1 MRKRKRIKRYQLK
14 RKYKR
19 FVKAQM
25 ECKVRRE
32 FYLITEKDA
41 NMMSLY
47 LPPLTKT
54 DKLFDESF
62 PRSIPSYSLIEE
74 GYANC
79 ALLLL
84 NSIIL
89 SNDNLVHDTYIFP
102 ALFCFRHY
110 LELTIKTT
118 LKEYGLA
125 VVGHNL
131 SSLFEN
137 LRPYLSIGE
146 EVDNVNRLLHE
157 FDEVDSSATTFRY
170 SFDVG
175 SSGNVKV
182 KEFNH
187 PINVFVLRKRF
198 LQLYSFF
205 DGVLNQAVDS
215 KKLRTQITSHQ

>member
-1 MRKRKRIKRYQLK
+1 MGKRKRIKRYQLK
-14 RKYKR
+14 RKYKE
-19 FVKAQM
+19 FIKTQM
-25 ECKVRRE
+25 ECKVRRA
-32 FYLITEKDA
+32 FYLITEEDV
-41 NMMSLY
+41 NMMPLY

-54 DKLFDESF
+54 DKLFDESI
-62 PRSIPSYSLIEE
+62 PMSIPSYRLIED

-89 SNDNLVHDTYIFP
+89 SRDNLVRDTYIFP

-110 LELTIKTT
+110 LELTIKAT
-118 LKEYGLA
+118 LKEYGEMCL
-125 VVGHNL
+125 GHNL
-131 SSLFEN
+131 SSLFKS
-137 LRPYLSIGE
+137 LRPHLSSGE
-146 EVDNVNRLLHE
+146 DVENISRLLHE
-157 FDEVDSSATTFRY
+157 FDEVDKGATTFRY

-175 SSGNVKV
+175 SFGKVKV

-205 DGVLNQAVDS
+205 DGVLNQAIDS
-215 KKLRTQITSHQ
+215 KG

>member
-1 MRKRKRIKRYQLK
+1 MRKRKKIKRYQLK
-14 RKYKR
+14 RKYKK
-19 FVKAQM
+19 FIKAQM
-25 ECKVRRE
+25 ERKVLRE

-54 DKLFDESF
+54 DKLFDEGF
-62 PRSIPSYSLIEE
+62 PRSILSYGLIEE

-89 SNDNLVHDTYIFP
+89 S
-102 ALFCFRHY
+102 
-110 LELTIKTT
+110 
-118 LKEYGLA
+118 
-125 VVGHNL
+125 
-131 SSLFEN
+131 
-137 LRPYLSIGE
+137 
-146 EVDNVNRLLHE
+146 
-157 FDEVDSSATTFRY
+157 TFRY

-175 SSGNVKV
+175 SLGKVKV

-205 DGVLNQAVDS
+205 DGVLNQAIDS
-215 KKLRTQITSHQ
+215 KG